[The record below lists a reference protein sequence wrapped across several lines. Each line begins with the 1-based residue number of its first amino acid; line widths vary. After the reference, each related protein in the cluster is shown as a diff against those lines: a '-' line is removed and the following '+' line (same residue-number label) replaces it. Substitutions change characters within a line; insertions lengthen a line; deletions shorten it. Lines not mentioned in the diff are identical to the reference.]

1 MAWLR
6 KSSVTRQRCN
16 NVANL
21 LVHRRQA
28 EGGMH
33 DAVGMMHS
41 PLRVLQ
47 RPDSGAQGTDAAIQ
61 VARCFCQKTCCIRH
75 PPRHVKRGTRREVH
89 ATPCMKRDAR
99 CVLQSTRPTCPKTRG
114 SAQKTRCIG
123 RDARCRERGTR
134 YIERVARCICQ
145 RTSNRPRRPIFYIE
159 YKPLMPSPLVL
170 GEGGLVRRW
179 QEIGTLTSKCH
190 AAED

>member
-1 MAWLR
+1 ML
-6 KSSVTRQRCN
+6 QRYK

-41 PLRVLQ
+41 PLRIL
-47 RPDSGAQGTDAAIQ
+47 RRAESKSHGTDDAIQ
-61 VARCFCQKTCCIRH
+61 VARCCCQKTCCIRH
-75 PPRHVKRGTRREVH
+75 PPKHVKRATRCGVH
-89 ATPCMKRDAR
+89 ATPCMIREAR
-99 CVLQSTRPTCPKTRG
+99 CRLQSTRPTRPKTRCR
-114 SAQKTRCIG
+114 AQKTPCIG

-134 YIERVARCICQ
+134 CIERGARCIRQ
-145 RTSNRPRRPIFYIE
+145 WTSNRPRGPIFYIE

-190 AAED
+190 AAAD